1 MISGLTKFMRSFSFT
16 WCRTD
21 FPAPLENYSIT
32 VAIQSQRKHRAH
44 KSLPPHSFSANE
56 VQRIRGKCLSCD
68 QPQAFFVSGSLGLSC

>member
-32 VAIQSQRKHRAH
+32 GVIQSQTKYNVH
-44 KSLPPHSFSANE
+44 KS
-56 VQRIRGKCLSCD
+56 VQHIFIFC
-68 QPQAFFVSGSLGLSC
+68 Q